1 MIAASDREW
10 LEFSVPRESRRGG
23 PGRSAF
29 ARRRPVADSPPV
41 RRLSRSIQEEVAM
54 PESVPSSLII
64 DAFKEIFQAERRGNA
79 RQDPLGWII
88 SVPDTHQKTVLAA
101 LDKEESIRVVTCATE
116 DEATA
121 IAAGL
126 HVGGEPVVLMIPAR
140 GPLRVDQYAPRSRD

>member
-10 LEFSVPRESRRGG
+10 LEFSVPREARRGG

-88 SVPDTHQKTVLAA
+88 RGPGTPPKTGRAA
-101 LDKEESIRVVTCATE
+101 A
-116 DEATA
+116 
-121 IAAGL
+121 
-126 HVGGEPVVLMIPAR
+126 PPAR
-140 GPLRVDQYAPRSRD
+140 SPRGG